1 MVLLREKNATKI
13 NWWKSK
19 NVSGDVRI
27 KIYKGSAVV
36 VGRSSKQSLYSLE
49 HVTFEE
55 DSVYDQ
61 ADAEG
66 FIKINALRLRLS
78 NKD

>member
-1 MVLLREKNATKI
+1 MVIVLLREKNAAKLI
-13 NWWKSK
+13 DESQK
-19 NVSGDVRI
+19 NVSGKVRV

-61 ADAEG
+61 TMLKAL
-66 FIKINALRLRLS
+66 LRLMP
-78 NKD
+78 